1 MTRDVQDDFK
11 LVETQQ
17 SILMRLLR
25 IFNSGFNKI
34 KFLDEN
40 LLFAV
45 TRNFQ
50 FSLPLVKP

>member
-40 LLFAV
+40 LL
-45 TRNFQ
+45 
-50 FSLPLVKP
+50 